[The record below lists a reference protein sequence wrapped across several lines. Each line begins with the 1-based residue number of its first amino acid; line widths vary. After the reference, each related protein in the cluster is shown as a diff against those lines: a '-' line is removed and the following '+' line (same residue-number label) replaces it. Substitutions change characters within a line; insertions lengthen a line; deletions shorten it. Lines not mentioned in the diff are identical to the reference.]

1 MKKLQNLP
9 PLIDIETKGILK
21 QVNKS
26 NRKLAEL
33 KGMAKTIP
41 NSLILINTLAL
52 REAKDSSEIENIITT
67 NDELYKAEIQ
77 IEVINNST
85 KEVQNY
91 TCALKKGF
99 DLIRKNNFLTTN
111 LIIEIQEEL
120 EKNKSGIR
128 KQSGTVLKNPFT
140 GEIIYTPPQN
150 YDDILKLLKNLEE
163 YINIDDDE
171 VDPLIKLA
179 IIHYQFESIHPFPD
193 GNGRT
198 GRIIN
203 ILYLV
208 LKKLL
213 DIPVLYLSSYIIKNK
228 NDYYKLLQKVRTDDA
243 WEEWIIY
250 ILVGIEKTSE
260 ESIILIS
267 EIEKIMDKTQILIQ
281 NEAAKI
287 YSKDLIEILFIHPY
301 TKIEFLTEKLGVSRQ
316 TASIYLNKLEELN
329 ILKKEKIGKFNYYIN
344 LELMEVLSR

>member
-1 MKKLQNLP
+1 MKKLKYLP
-9 PLIDIETKGILK
+9 PIVDIETKEILK

-33 KGMAKTIP
+33 KGMSKTIP

-67 NDELYKAEIQ
+67 NDNLYKADIEIE
-77 IEVINNST
+77 ITDSST

-91 TCALKKGF
+91 TRALKKGF
-99 DLIRKNNFLTTN
+99 NLIKSKGFLTTN
-111 LIIEIQEEL
+111 LMIEIQEEL

-128 KQSGTVLKNPFT
+128 RQPGTILKNPLT
-140 GEIIYTPPQN
+140 GETVYTPPQD
-150 YDDILKLLKNLEE
+150 YDEILSFLKNLEE

-171 VDPLIKLA
+171 IDPLIKLA

-208 LKKLL
+208 LKELL

-228 NDYYKLLQKVRTDDA
+228 NDYYKLLNRVGTEET
-243 WEEWIIY
+243 WEEWIMYMLI
-250 ILVGIEKTSE
+250 GIEKTAE
-260 ESIILIS
+260 ESIALIS
-267 EIEKIMDKTQILIQ
+267 GIGKIMDETRTLIQ
-281 NEAAKI
+281 NEAPKI
-287 YSKDLIEILFIHPY
+287 YSKDLVETLFLHPY
-301 TKIEFLTEKLGVSRQ
+301 TKIDFLVENLGLSRQ
-316 TASIYLNKLEELN
+316 TASSYLNQIEELN
-329 ILKKEKIGKFNYYIN
+329 ILKKEKVGKYNYYIN
-344 LELMEVLSR
+344 LKLFQLLS

>member
-1 MKKLQNLP
+1 MNKLKYLP
-9 PLIDIETKGILK
+9 PIVDVETKNILK

-33 KGMAKTIP
+33 KGMSKTIP

-67 NDELYKAEIQ
+67 NDELYKADIEIE
-77 IEVINNST
+77 ITDSST

-91 TCALKKGF
+91 TRALKKGF
-99 DLIRKNNFLTTN
+99 KLIEDKGFLTTN

-120 EKNKSGIR
+120 EENKSGIR
-128 KQSGTVLKNPFT
+128 KQPGTILKNPLT
-140 GEIIYTPPQN
+140 GETVYTPPQDYN
-150 YDDILKLLKNLEE
+150 EILSLLKNLED

-171 VDPLIKLA
+171 IDPLIKLA

-208 LKKLL
+208 LKELL

-228 NDYYKLLQKVRTDDA
+228 NDYYKLLNKVGTEEA
-243 WEEWIIY
+243 WEEWIMYMLI
-250 ILVGIEKTSE
+250 GIEKTAE
-260 ESIILIS
+260 ESISLIS
-267 EIEKIMDKTQILIQ
+267 GIGKIMNETMTLIQ
-281 NEAAKI
+281 NEAPKI
-287 YSKDLIEILFIHPY
+287 YSKDLVETLFLHPY
-301 TKIEFLTEKLGVSRQ
+301 TKIDFLAENLGISRQ
-316 TASIYLNKLEELN
+316 TASSYLNQIEELN
-329 ILKKEKIGKFNYYIN
+329 ILKKEKVGKYNYNIN
-344 LELMEVLSR
+344 LKIFRLLS